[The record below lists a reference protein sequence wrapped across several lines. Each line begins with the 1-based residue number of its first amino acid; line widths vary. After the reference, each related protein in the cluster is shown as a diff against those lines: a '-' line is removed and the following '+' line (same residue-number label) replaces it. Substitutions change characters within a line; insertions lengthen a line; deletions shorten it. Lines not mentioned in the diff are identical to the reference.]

1 MAVAYQT
8 HAITTISSTSSIVI
22 TKPASLAVGDLMVAQ
37 IFSTSTPNSLPSGFT
52 QLLTTVNTNRST
64 ICYKVADSGDVAA
77 SDFTFGLPG
86 TELSGGALIR
96 ISGATSVAPI
106 PESAG
111 ATATNTATPS
121 FANTITP
128 HVADSL
134 LLFFTTTTATSITG
148 ISGYSVTTS
157 DPTWTELYDSI
168 ASSVRGFSAAYA
180 SRPQVTATGNSTCT
194 GANIFTTSTW
204 TGQII
209 AVMPPLESNPTE
221 TVTCTDAVQQT
232 IMSTYSDTVTPT
244 DTITAEKQKT
254 WATQNKSSTT
264 WANIDK
270 S

>member
-8 HAITTISSTSSIVI
+8 HAITAIVSTNSIVI
-22 TKPASLAVGDLMVAQ
+22 TKPTSLAVGDLMVAQ

-86 TELSGGALIR
+86 TELLGGALIR
-96 ISGATSVAPI
+96 ISGATSANPI

-111 ATATNTATPS
+111 ATATNTATTS

-148 ISGYSVTTS
+148 ISTYAVTTS
-157 DPTWTELYDSI
+157 DPSWTEMYDSI

-180 SRPQVTATGNSTCT
+180 TRPQTTATGNSTCA

-209 AVMPPLESNPTE
+209 AIMPPIETTIAES
-221 TVTCTDAVQQT
+221 VTCTDTIQQT
-232 IMSTYSDTVTPT
+232 IRSTYSDTVTPT
-244 DTITAEKQKT
+244 ETITSEKQKN
-254 WATQNKSSTT
+254 WATQQKSGTT
-264 WANIDK
+264 WTTQDK

>member
-8 HAITTISSTSSIVI
+8 HAITAIVSTSSIVI
-22 TKPASLAVGDLMVAQ
+22 TKPASLAVGDLIVAQ

-96 ISGATSVAPI
+96 ISGATSANPI

-148 ISGYSVTTS
+148 ISTYAVTTS
-157 DPTWTELYDSI
+157 DPSWTEIYDSI

-180 SRPQVTATGNSTCT
+180 TRPQTTATGNSTCA

-204 TGQII
+204 TGQILAI
-209 AVMPPLESNPTE
+209 MPPFESNPAE
-221 TVTCTDAVQQT
+221 TVTCTDVAQNT
-232 IMSTYSDTVTPT
+232 IISTYSDTVTPV
-244 DTITAEKQKT
+244 DTVISEKQKT
-254 WATQNKSSTT
+254 WVTVNKSSST
-264 WANIDK
+264 WLSQDK